1 MTAPEVCHSVFLRRN
16 TVKLPQALL
25 PTHVASFEAYLGRCA
40 PSPTEMC
47 QPRLRS
53 LAYLGPAACGVLH
66 QPFGLGSGRRVP
78 RARGT
83 IIAKTKGGIHGS
95 GATLDTANDRLRSGP
110 SSAISPLTGDHK
122 NVAKSSISADITA
135 ANSKMAQHIRAQEE
149 REGLGIG
156 RARVRDVAAENQGR
170 PVSKGKSSRWSL
182 AADFASPSPMVDRPR
197 TTNGSTSFH
206 FSYTSISKQGS
217 PTFNGTP
224 VSTGSFSS
232 PAPGADHEKYI
243 GREGAAEYSMGAD
256 HAAYIE
262 RDGAIE
268 MMDRTGE
275 MAEGMERSL
284 ADMVNEVPSEEDAKL
299 LGPEDVREGI
309 PSIFSNISDNPF
321 EREEYW
327 RAVHRTEREPKKH
340 QLLVDPSV
348 NPTWWAQM
356 EGWPDMNEAFRAHCL
371 MEKARYRQWQRDERK
386 ESSEKQF
393 QPKPFQE
400 DAEIIGR
407 ALVGARKTPG
417 WNEVD
422 PPVTFKSGRGGRVQF
437 RFVAELPHE
446 VSPED
451 RALIVQNFCDHL
463 ATFSE
468 GPDGRPAGM
477 MYTAVI
483 HAPDAH
489 NDRRNYHLHVIA
501 HDRPAKWMPEHGAW
515 DFEVAEVYQ
524 DPGSRK
530 DRTRFPYRQ
539 NKIGEVSQGESKTN
553 RKGSGIDFV
562 PAMRQRYS
570 EIANAVLNLR
580 GVDRRLDPRR
590 YAEMGIERTPTKHL
604 GTSAAALESIGVA
617 TELGKENAAAIWNDA
632 ARAIERRA
640 KDVDAALGTQQREL
654 VQMADDVQRT
664 DPRNPALQTLRILAA
679 ERESLIEN
687 VADDRRLIMTFDH
700 LEAKAKS
707 RAIRTRQT
715 CLQFLTDIQH
725 GVADRTTNSSVR
737 QIQQRWREAQD
748 HIEAIDRDLAPQRPV
763 LASAAQDVIVRE
775 ERIKQIDALLIPI
788 RAALENAAQQAR
800 DEREQKLKRRDRAK
814 DLGRRDDTQESRAR
828 ERAEA
833 AAAAANATADPA
845 RSDAAGGSSTTQ
857 AGTPQGPATAT
868 DQPAAPA
875 GRTNLNTNDAKEN
888 VNVRTEG
895 DRPAI
900 LRTGWI
906 EFAPPE
912 SGPAGAGSLS
922 AAASLA
928 GLRDLSGVQLVHD
941 GDGSEVLLQRLPS
954 VVLERQGGGGDVV
967 RRARDGDPSAD
978 GQDGEGRGL
987 TPTSAPSS
995 QAASMQPIAIEGVP
1009 ITAPTIDPASS
1020 PIASPAELAARVADV
1035 AAEASVPGGLTP
1047 LRPQTTS
1054 SVPAT
1059 PDEPTVSID
1068 DAVTTTVPVREADL
1082 AADGSATS
1090 PVEGKGV
1097 SSPEGTVSSGEDPK
1111 TDPATKVDGRRRVE
1125 EATLFPLETQLPPEK
1140 PGTVRAEYSTWNDLM
1155 SRISSERV
1163 LVIQTS
1169 DRNGRTVYDVP
1180 SLDDQE
1186 RAALRTDRFTTRTSA
1201 RLAAI
1206 HQSQQR
1212 EIDRLVRW
1220 IAKNGR
1226 DPEQLTIVD
1235 RRARIGDA
1243 PQSVHR
1249 LMRDWGIHP
1258 DVTQALRGENERRV
1272 AEARDAAIREAARAG
1287 DRTEKVVVEKV
1298 AVRDEAIERNERMA
1312 ELQRRYP
1319 DPSGAHTMQV
1329 EELLK
1334 MLREDADRRE
1344 IERAAEAV
1352 RQDAAARED
1361 VHRHG
1366 LELSQAYNTILDE
1379 AGAGFGLG
1387 AGRGKRGGR

>member
-1 MTAPEVCHSVFLRRN
+1 M
-16 TVKLPQALL
+16 
-25 PTHVASFEAYLGRCA
+25 
-40 PSPTEMC
+40 
-47 QPRLRS
+47 
-53 LAYLGPAACGVLH
+53 
-66 QPFGLGSGRRVP
+66 
-78 RARGT
+78 
-83 IIAKTKGGIHGS
+83 
-95 GATLDTANDRLRSGP
+95 
-110 SSAISPLTGDHK
+110 
-122 NVAKSSISADITA
+122 AKSSISADITA
-135 ANSKMAQHIRAQEE
+135 ANSKMAQHIREREE

-170 PVSKGKSSRWSL
+170 PVKKGKASRWSL
-182 AADFASPSPMVDRPR
+182 SADFMSPSPMVDRPR
-197 TTNGSTSFH
+197 TTTGSTSFH

-217 PTFNGTP
+217 PTYNGTP

-232 PAPGADHEKYI
+232 PSPGADHEKYI

-275 MAEGMERSL
+275 MSEGMERSL

-309 PSIFSNISDNPF
+309 PSIFTNISDNPF

-327 RAVHRTEREPKKH
+327 RAVHRTEREPRKH

-371 MEKARYRQWQRDERK
+371 MEKARYRQWQRDEAK
-386 ESSEKQF
+386 SPADKQF
-393 QPKPFQE
+393 VPKPFQE
-400 DAEIIGR
+400 DAEIVGR

-446 VSPED
+446 VSAED

-468 GPDGRPAGM
+468 GPDGKPTGM

-501 HDRPAKWMPEHGAW
+501 HDRPAKWMPEHGQW
-515 DFEVAEVYQ
+515 DFEVAETFNHK
-524 DPGSRK
+524 GE
-530 DRTRFPYRQ
+530 DRVRYPFRQ
-539 NKIGEVSQGESKTN
+539 NKIGEVSQGEAKTN

-562 PAMRQRYS
+562 PAMRQKYS

-590 YAEMGIERTPTKHL
+590 YVEMGIERTPTKHL

-640 KDVDAALGTQQREL
+640 RDVDAALNTEQRGL
-654 VQMADDVQRT
+654 VQLADDVQRT
-664 DPRNPALQTLRILAA
+664 EPRNPALQTLRILVA

-687 VADDRRLIMTFDH
+687 VAEDRRLIMTFDH

-725 GVADRTTNSSVR
+725 GVADRTTSSSVK
-737 QIQQRWREAQD
+737 QIQNRWREAQS

-763 LASAAQDVIVRE
+763 LAAAARDVVARE
-775 ERIKQIDALLIPI
+775 ERIKQIDALLVPI

-800 DEREQKLKRRDRAK
+800 EEREARQKRRDRAK
-814 DLGRRDDTQESRAR
+814 DLGRRDDAERNRATAA
-828 ERAEA
+828 AEA
-833 AAAAANATADPA
+833 AATARTAASDQTQTGAADAGPTP
-845 RSDAAGGSSTTQ
+845 RTNSDGTTVGEGR
-857 AGTPQGPATAT
+857 APRAT
-868 DQPAAPA
+868 DQQ
-875 GRTNLNTNDAKEN
+875 LNANREN
-888 VNVRTEG
+888 GNVTTYG
-895 DRPAI
+895 DRAAI
-900 LRTGWI
+900 IRTGWV

-922 AAASLA
+922 SAADLA
-928 GLRDLSGVQLVHD
+928 GLRDLSGLQLVHD

-967 RRARDGDPSAD
+967 RREGGRDPAAD

-987 TPTSAPSS
+987 TAGQTPPS

-1020 PIASPAELAARVADV
+1020 PIATPAELAARSSDGADGGI
-1035 AAEASVPGGLTP
+1035 VPEGLTP
-1047 LRPQTTS
+1047 LRPQSSS
-1054 SVPAT
+1054 SVPAAE
-1059 PDEPTVSID
+1059 DEPAVPID
-1068 DAVTTTVPVREADL
+1068 GPVGGGVPVQTGDQPAATGDFPSAVPNTVTTNDGASADDQSGRSD
-1082 AADGSATS
+1082 ASA
-1090 PVEGKGV
+1090 
-1097 SSPEGTVSSGEDPK
+1097 
-1111 TDPATKVDGRRRVE
+1111 DPAPKVDGRRKKE
-1125 EATLFPLETQLPPEK
+1125 DATLFPLEVQRAPEK

-1155 SRISSERV
+1155 GRISSERI
-1163 LVIQTS
+1163 LVVQTT
-1169 DRNGRTVYDVP
+1169 DAKGRPSYEVP

-1186 RAALRTDRFTTRTSA
+1186 RAALKTDRFSTRTGA

-1226 DPEQLTIVD
+1226 DPDQLTIVD
-1235 RRARIGDA
+1235 RRARVGDA

-1258 DVTQALRGENERRV
+1258 AVTQALREENDRR
-1272 AEARDAAIREAARAG
+1272 AALAREEAAREASRERSREAS
-1287 DRTEKVVVEKV
+1287 RTKERVE
-1298 AVRDEAIERNERMA
+1298 VRDEAVERNERIA
-1312 ELQRRYP
+1312 ELQRRFP

-1334 MLREDADRRE
+1334 KLREDADKRE

-1352 RQDAAARED
+1352 RQDAIARED

-1387 AGRGKRGGR
+1387 AGRGRRGGR

>member
-1 MTAPEVCHSVFLRRN
+1 M
-16 TVKLPQALL
+16 
-25 PTHVASFEAYLGRCA
+25 
-40 PSPTEMC
+40 
-47 QPRLRS
+47 
-53 LAYLGPAACGVLH
+53 
-66 QPFGLGSGRRVP
+66 
-78 RARGT
+78 
-83 IIAKTKGGIHGS
+83 
-95 GATLDTANDRLRSGP
+95 
-110 SSAISPLTGDHK
+110 
-122 NVAKSSISADITA
+122 AKSSISADITA

-156 RARVRDVAAENQGR
+156 RARVRDVAAESQGR
-170 PVSKGKSSRWSL
+170 PVKKGKSSKWSL
-182 AADFASPSPMVDRPR
+182 AADFKSPSPMVDRPR

-232 PAPGADHEKYI
+232 PSPGADHSKYI
-243 GREGAAEYSMGAD
+243 EREGAAEYSMGAD

-275 MAEGMERSL
+275 MSEGMERSL
-284 ADMVNEVPSEEDAKL
+284 ADMVNEVPSEEDAKV

-309 PSIFSNISDNPF
+309 PSIFTNISDNPF

-371 MEKARYRQWQRDERK
+371 MEKARYRQWQRDERR
-386 ESSEKQF
+386 EPTQKQF

-400 DAEIIGR
+400 DAEIVGR

-417 WNEVD
+417 WNEVE

-446 VSPED
+446 ITPED

-468 GPDGRPAGM
+468 GPDGRPTGM

-640 KDVDAALGTQQREL
+640 KDVDAALVTGQREL
-654 VQMADDVQRT
+654 VQLADDVQRT
-664 DPRNPALQTLRILAA
+664 DPRNSALQTLRILAA

-737 QIQQRWREAQD
+737 QIQQRWKEAQD

-763 LASAAQDVIVRE
+763 LAAAAQDVIVRE
-775 ERIKQIDALLIPI
+775 ERIKQIDGLLVPI

-800 DEREQKLKRRDRAK
+800 EEREQKLKRRDRAK
-814 DLGRRDDTQESRAR
+814 DLGRRDDTEENAAR

-833 AAAAANATADPA
+833 SRAQTASSADPVGEA
-845 RSDAAGGSSTTQ
+845 SAPASPTGGTGTRAGAPSTTIPPV
-857 AGTPQGPATAT
+857 TTTDPGPE
-868 DQPAAPA
+868 D
-875 GRTNLNTNDAKEN
+875 LNSKKEN
-888 VNVRTEG
+888 ENVRTVG
-895 DRPAI
+895 DRAAI
-900 LRTGWI
+900 LRTGWV

-912 SGPAGAGSLS
+912 PGPAGAGSL
-922 AAASLA
+922 ADAGALA

-954 VVLERQGGGGDVV
+954 VVLERQGGGGHVV
-967 RRARDGDPSAD
+967 RRQGDGDHAAD
-978 GQDGEGRGL
+978 GQDGEGPGL
-987 TPTSAPSS
+987 TPSKAPTS

-1009 ITAPTIDPASS
+1009 ITAPTIDPAAS
-1020 PIASPAELAARVADV
+1020 PIASPAELASRSARTDP
-1035 AAEASVPGGLTP
+1035 EATVPDGLTA

-1054 SVPAT
+1054 TVPPAA
-1059 PDEPTVSID
+1059 DEPTVSID
-1068 DAVTTTVPVREADL
+1068 DRIETPVPVRGT
-1082 AADGSATS
+1082 DGTAVPGAPDARSSGDRDASTS
-1090 PVEGKGV
+1090 PPETSVEAAAKI
-1097 SSPEGTVSSGEDPK
+1097 
-1111 TDPATKVDGRRRVE
+1111 DGRRKVE
-1125 EATLFPLETQLPPEK
+1125 DATLFPLEVQRPPEK

-1163 LVIQTS
+1163 LVIQTT
-1169 DRNGRTVYDVP
+1169 DRNGRITHDVP

-1186 RAALRTDRFTTRTSA
+1186 RAALRTDRFTTRTGA

-1235 RRARIGDA
+1235 RRARVGDA

-1258 DVTQALRGENERRV
+1258 DVTQALRTENERRV
-1272 AEARDAAIREAARAG
+1272 AESREAAAREAARPVK
-1287 DRTEKVVVEKV
+1287 RTTERRVEKV
-1298 AVRDEAIERNERMA
+1298 AVRDEAVERNERIA
-1312 ELQRRYP
+1312 ELQRRFP

-1334 MLREDADRRE
+1334 KLREDADRRE

-1379 AGAGFGLG
+1379 AGAGFAIGT
-1387 AGRGKRGGR
+1387 GRGKRGGR